1 MPDILVRG
9 LSDAAIAHFEAEA
22 AALGISRAEV
32 LRRHLE
38 SDVAVQQPRP
48 SMTGDDWAHFART
61 YAGLADPEV
70 MAAAWR

>member
-9 LSDAAIAHFEAEA
+9 LSDAAVARFEAEA
-22 AALGISRAEV
+22 AALGVSRAEV

-38 SDVAVQQPRP
+38 ADVAAHEPRP
-48 SMTGDDWAHFART
+48 PMTDADWSYFART

>member
-9 LSDAAIAHFEAEA
+9 LSQAAVARFDAEA

-38 SDVAVQQPRP
+38 ADVAMQEPRP
-48 SMTGDDWAHFART
+48 VMTSEDWARFADT

-70 MAAAWR
+70 MASAWR

>member
-9 LSDAAIAHFEAEA
+9 LSDAAVAHFEAEA
-22 AALGISRAEV
+22 AALGVSRAEV

-38 SDVAVQQPRP
+38 SEVAEQQPRRP
-48 SMTGDDWAHFART
+48 MTGDDWAHFAQA